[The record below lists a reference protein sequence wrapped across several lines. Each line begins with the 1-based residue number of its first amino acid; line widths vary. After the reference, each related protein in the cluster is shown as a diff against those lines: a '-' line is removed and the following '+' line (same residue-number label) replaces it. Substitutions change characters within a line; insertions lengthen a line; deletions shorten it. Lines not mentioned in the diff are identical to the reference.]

1 VTPNTRE
8 NTAVDD
14 SIRLNQPLFERVLR
28 ASDLFW
34 KMYIPNSAAAQP
46 AEPKLSWKLEPQ
58 VGSVSV
64 VVSERDEMGDRNIPH
79 EFSQEDMFDERAR
92 NVGTLRMWSE
102 LLDLRSLQRKPRID
116 ELIRELEEEQAAVQQ
131 AR

>member
-1 VTPNTRE
+1 MKPNTRD
-8 NTAVDD
+8 NTDFDAP
-14 SIRLNQPLFERVLR
+14 IRANQALFEQVLR

-34 KMYIPNSAAAQP
+34 KAYIPNSAAEQASP
-46 AEPKLSWKLEPQ
+46 PRLHWKLEPSI
-58 VGSVSV
+58 GGLSV
-64 VVSERDEMGDRNIPH
+64 VVSEKDELGERNIPH
-79 EFSQEDMFDERAR
+79 EFSQEEMFDDRAR

-116 ELIRELEEEQAAVQQ
+116 ALIREIEEDENAVQQ